1 VKIEQKYILY
11 KCFKDL
17 VFVGAIWLLFYRFFM
32 TDRQVGVLDAIS
44 FALGLLVEIPSG
56 ALADRIG
63 HKKIAFVG
71 SIAAGFAFIMQGLSN
86 AYWMILVSQ
95 VIMTAGW
102 SLRSGADTSLIYEN
116 YKLEHEGS
124 SKGWKALLVRG
135 GKYAIIAELLGYFSG
150 GYLYAWNHRAPF
162 ILFGICIMISGTIL
176 LTLKELPKVHSGLT
190 YVKDLWAG
198 VKQLL
203 LPECRRYLP
212 VLFIVN
218 GLFYIFSTGLLRPI
232 LQSQFGFG
240 AISSSWLLLGCGIFT
255 LLLQAVLQKTYSSD
269 SEVRIFTLTMAVL
282 IVALLAGS
290 LSRNMAIGAVLIAVL
305 YSFEYLFTPWIDA
318 GVNEQVSSQYR
329 ATALSAVS
337 FVRSVPYVVLAPLI
351 GYISEVGKVSIFTFI
366 YALAVALAL
375 LSYLALSSGSRKKVR
390 A

>member
-1 VKIEQKYILY
+1 
-11 KCFKDL
+11 
-17 VFVGAIWLLFYRFFM
+17 
-32 TDRQVGVLDAIS
+32 
-44 FALGLLVEIPSG
+44 
-56 ALADRIG
+56 
-63 HKKIAFVG
+63 
-71 SIAAGFAFIMQGLSN
+71 MQGLSN

-290 LSRNMAIGAVLIAVL
+290 LSRN
-305 YSFEYLFTPWIDA
+305 LFTPWIDA